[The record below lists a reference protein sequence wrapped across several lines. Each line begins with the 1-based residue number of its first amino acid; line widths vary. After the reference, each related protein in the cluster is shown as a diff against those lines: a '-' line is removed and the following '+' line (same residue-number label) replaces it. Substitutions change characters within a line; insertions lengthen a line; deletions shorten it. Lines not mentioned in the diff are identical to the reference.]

1 MHRQMTVR
9 YLSKEVSINWLLED
23 YVYSPPVVSNA
34 PKEWSIA
41 DIDDLDF
48 FTAKVK
54 PESKTVKEKKAK
66 MKSQIKAMKAQ
77 IK

>member
-1 MHRQMTVR
+1 V
-9 YLSKEVSINWLLED
+9 I
-23 YVYSPPVVSNA
+23 SNA

-54 PESKTVKEKKAK
+54 PDSKSVKEKKAK
-66 MKSQIKAMKAQ
+66 MKTQVKAMKGM

>member
-1 MHRQMTVR
+1 MAILQIMVNEIS
-9 YLSKEVSINWLLED
+9 LDWLEAE
-23 YVYSPPVVSNA
+23 YVYQTKPVISNA

-54 PESKTVKEKKAK
+54 PDSKATKEKKAK
-66 MKSQIKAMKAQ
+66 MKTQVKAMKGM